1 MTTPNYSLISQKK
14 WREFLLTIPE
24 GTTQFPVVFKTLGD
38 MKSFKSTA
46 YEINSDGV
54 GEYTFSLA
62 MNKEDLYCAVTAKK
76 RNQL

>member
-1 MTTPNYSLISQKK
+1 M
-14 WREFLLTIPE
+14 
-24 GTTQFPVVFKTLGD
+24 VFKTLGD